1 MNKVINI
8 LKLIRVKHWIKNML
22 IFLPA
27 LFSGMILSKNVLL
40 HSIIGFFIFSFISS
54 CVYVINDISDIEKD
68 KLHLSKK
75 NRPLPSGKIKIK
87 EAYIIFIIMLVLSIA
102 TSIILYS
109 KIHNIL
115 VIILPVFYLVL
126 NILYSKVLKKIPLID
141 IGVLSIDYLLRLLY
155 GSVVTMISISNW
167 LYLVVMFAS
176 LFMGFGKRRNEII
189 YEKETRAVLKKYNKD
204 FLDKGMYVSMTLTIV
219 FYSLW
224 CINPVKNK
232 IDYPLFKYSIPIF
245 VLIMF
250 LYSYIIENN
259 NKKSDGDPIEV
270 FFSNKYLLILTVIY
284 VIFMICTLYIKF

>member
-1 MNKVINI
+1 MNKII
-8 LKLIRVKHWIKNML
+8 SIIKLIRVKHWIKNML

-27 LFSGMILSKNVLL
+27 LFSGMILNKNVLL
-40 HSIIGFFIFSFISS
+40 HSIIGFIIFSFISS

-68 KLHLSKK
+68 KLHLTKK